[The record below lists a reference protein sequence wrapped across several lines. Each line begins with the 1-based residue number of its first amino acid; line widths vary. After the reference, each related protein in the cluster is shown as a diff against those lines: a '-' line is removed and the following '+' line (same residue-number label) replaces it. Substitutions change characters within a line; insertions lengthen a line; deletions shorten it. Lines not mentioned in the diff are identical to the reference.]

1 MHLCY
6 GRRTVF
12 TMAGDGW
19 RTRAGLRV
27 VAVIAVLTGLVAP
40 AAAQSTIVLGVDV
53 ASFSE
58 RAAAWAAASN
68 ERRAA
73 DLARAE
79 ELGREAAE
87 AEAER
92 EAAERAAQ
100 EAARA
105 AAARA
110 ATTTTT
116 APPTTTTTVAPTT
129 TAPVAPSGPG
139 ETPPTSTTSASPP
152 EGGPT
157 AEQWAALRNCESGGR
172 YDAVSPSGR
181 YRGAYQFSQ
190 ATWDWVASFAN
201 PALVGVD
208 PIVASSADQDAQAQA
223 LYDRQGAG
231 PWPHCGAYLSS

>member
-1 MHLCY
+1 
-6 GRRTVF
+6 
-12 TMAGDGW
+12 MAGDGW
-19 RTRAGLRV
+19 RTRAALRV
-27 VAVIAVLTGLVAP
+27 VAVTAVLAGLVAP

-79 ELGREAAE
+79 ELGREAAQE
-87 AEAER
+87 EAER
-92 EAAERAAQ
+92 EAAERAAE

-110 ATTTTT
+110 ATTTTAAPTTTTT
-116 APPTTTTTVAPTT
+116 APPTTTVAATTGSPTT
-129 TAPVAPSGPG
+129 TTTTAAPSV
-139 ETPPTSTTSASPP
+139 S
-152 EGGPT
+152 GGPT
-157 AEQWAALRNCESGGR
+157 AEHWAALRNCESGGR

-208 PIVASSADQDAQAQA
+208 PIAASAADQDAQAQA